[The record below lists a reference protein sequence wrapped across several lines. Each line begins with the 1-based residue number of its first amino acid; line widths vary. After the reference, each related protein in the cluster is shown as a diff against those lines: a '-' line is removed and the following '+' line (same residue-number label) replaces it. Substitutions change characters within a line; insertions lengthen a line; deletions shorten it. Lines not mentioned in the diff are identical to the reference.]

1 MGIHHGLTGPC
12 PWGTGEGPSNTLL
25 PYTSLVRA
33 RAARRGQGEVQSSIM
48 EPEPQG
54 PDTRP
59 IRTSKGKSRVLF
71 RLTDDEREDL
81 AEIAQ
86 SSPSPHERREA
97 EEALKEDEIA
107 RAEEEAAAKNTPGRL
122 ALARRRASSTPDAP
136 NAPGHASPENNPS
149 GTDAPQAPLALIATP
164 DAGASSS
171 NQGAQVIPDIW
182 EAYRWAGQNAT
193 IRVQHDGASPHTGED
208 VEQRIFDWAAE
219 NKPAWAPIVDIVED
233 FQGRGGV
240 QTPVLTPVTETTV

>member
-1 MGIHHGLTGPC
+1 
-12 PWGTGEGPSNTLL
+12 
-25 PYTSLVRA
+25 
-33 RAARRGQGEVQSSIM
+33 M
-48 EPEPQG
+48 EPGAEG
-54 PDTRP
+54 ANTRP

-171 NQGAQVIPDIW
+171 NQGAQPELAPDVITQLSQ
-182 EAYRWAGQNAT
+182 AVQNALGIT
-193 IRVQHDGASPHTGED
+193 RAQRESQLPADARTPGPAGRV
-208 VEQRIFDWAAE
+208 
-219 NKPAWAPIVDIVED
+219 
-233 FQGRGGV
+233 
-240 QTPVLTPVTETTV
+240 

>member
-1 MGIHHGLTGPC
+1 
-12 PWGTGEGPSNTLL
+12 
-25 PYTSLVRA
+25 
-33 RAARRGQGEVQSSIM
+33 M